1 MKKKLPD
8 YRETWKEERVTRK
21 QQINTARLRNDS
33 CQTRQREIE
42 RTHQREKE
50 RTHQRETE
58 RTHQRIRKK
67 GRRNTRTGTRQRT
80 WNFIVVPRSFSF
92 GDSHNQSD
100 SRHLVM
106 TKWEKQQKP
115 LRLPRE
121 HKHQPTPSPWLQV
134 QRDAL
139 KRPRYW
145 LDLLKCIVNINSKI
159 LIDY

>member
-1 MKKKLPD
+1 M
-8 YRETWKEERVTRK
+8 TRK

-58 RTHQRIRKK
+58 RTHQRIEKKAEGTHQRIVKKK
-67 GRRNTRTGTRQRT
+67 GRRNTRTVTRHRT
-80 WNFIVVPRSFSF
+80 WNFIVFPRSFSF

-106 TKWEKQQKP
+106 TKWEKQQRP

-159 LIDY
+159 LVDY